1 MRGGELVG
9 GLGRLVGAA
18 AGAAAELGEAGRQA
32 VLRGGRAA
40 AGGRWALTALGSV
53 PPPSVPATEPWKLS
67 VGTLIGRHPRTPTVV
82 HKLLGLLD
90 GLGAVHLGPTEVG
103 FDGEEIA
110 WDKVVEI
117 RTRNAFEVLTTTA
130 LEQEVDRV
138 REFLPP
144 VPGRKWVVTKAGE
157 ALATVVLAALERG
170 SVDQRLD
177 ELTVPA
183 RIVHRGLLGRPR
195 TLDAGVFAAAVLVVT
210 PPGRR
215 KPGRHRPQ
223 ARHPRAARRA
233 RHRTGPGRARRH
245 AARTHRLRRP
255 VAGPHR
261 AERPASAGGRGDG
274 RAAAPVAR
282 QDRGRGRPGAAGLI
296 PAALIP
302 AGRSRPR
309 LLSRP

>member
-1 MRGGELVG
+1 MRGGERAG
-9 GLGRLVGAA
+9 GLGRLIGAA
-18 AGAAAELGEAGRQA
+18 AGLGEAGRQA

-53 PPPSVPATEPWKLS
+53 APPPVPATEPWKLS
-67 VGTLIGRHPRTPTVV
+67 VGTLIGRHPRTPAVV

-90 GLGAVHLGPTEVG
+90 GLGAVHLGPAEVG
-103 FDGEEIA
+103 FDGEVVA

-138 REFLPP
+138 RELLPP

-157 ALATVVLAALERG
+157 VLATVVLAALERG

-195 TLDAGVFAAAVLVVT
+195 VLEAGAFAAATLVVT
-210 PPGRR
+210 AEAGESLVATARKRGIPVRPAEPGAE
-215 KPGRHRPQ
+215 PD
-223 ARHPRAARRA
+223 RAARVATLRE
-233 RHRTGPGRARRH
+233 RTD
-245 AARTHRLRRP
+245 T
-255 VAGPHR
+255 
-261 AERPASAGGRGDG
+261 
-274 RAAAPVAR
+274 VAR
-282 QDRGRGRPGAAGLI
+282 LLHRIEQSGTDPAEVEAGAPQPPL
-296 PAALIP
+296 PAET
-302 AGRSRPR
+302 GFHNGQEHQGG
-309 LLSRP
+309 